1 MGRRAQLALFSE
13 NLSKDPVSEED
24 PADFLFHVRGVGGV
38 GKSTLLRQWQETARR
53 ADAVTAVVDENGVH
67 GVQQALVELARQLAE
82 QAGPCK
88 EFDKAVEQ
96 LRREQAAQAEPMPV
110 EGEASVSSRVVT
122 QAALGAVSL
131 IPGAGVVTAMAN
143 PDAAAQGLDR
153 LRSASRSRAPR
164 RGGQGDEAG
173 LSRAFVGEL
182 ERLCRRQ
189 PWVVLFFDTWEQTAQ
204 YLDGWLLRLLGEEF
218 GPVPANVIVVL
229 AGRDRL
235 SEREWALLRD
245 QVADV
250 PLEVFTEGETR
261 ALLSSRGVTDPG
273 VVEAVLQLSM
283 GLPLLVELLALA
295 RPRTAED
302 VDVGGN
308 LADVAVERFVQ
319 WITDPEKREAVR
331 ACALPLQLNEDVFRA
346 AAGPCGA
353 GLWEWLCGQP
363 YVSGRGDFKHY
374 HAVVRA
380 SMIRQYHAHSPQGWA
395 TAHLRLADTH
405 ATWRIAVEERLPE
418 EKRWKDAEWRRHH
431 LVETYHRLCAQ
442 PGTQLTAALE
452 QMVHAAGQETAVLR
466 QWIETLEQAG
476 QDTTDP
482 ALLAW
487 AERLRGALSGIK
499 PGLTCLGVLLSHSQ
513 LSSESRSWVYT
524 YRGTDLCRNDQ
535 AVEALAEIERAIAHN
550 ARNAVAWAR
559 RGEAHRLLGTYD
571 QAVADLT
578 AALELDPT
586 YAWAL
591 ASRGQAHLQAGR
603 EQQALTDLTA
613 ALELDPTDAW
623 ALGSRGEA
631 HRLAGR
637 YDEAITDLTA
647 ALELN
652 PTLAWALA
660 SRGQA
665 HLQAGREQQA
675 LTDLTAALELDPT
688 DTWALGSRGRAHRL
702 AGRYDE
708 AITDL
713 TAALELNPTDTW
725 ALASRGEAHRL
736 AERYDEAITDLTA
749 ALELDPT
756 YAWALGS
763 RGQAHRQAG
772 RYNEAITDY
781 TAVLELDPTLD
792 WALASR
798 GEAHRLAERYDE
810 AITDLTAALEL
821 DPTYAWAL
829 ASRGEAHRLA
839 ERYDEAITD
848 LTTALELNPTYAW
861 ALASRG
867 EAHRLAE
874 RYDEAITDYT
884 AALELNPTYA
894 WALASRGQAH
904 RQAGR
909 YNEAITDLT
918 TALELDPTLDW
929 ALASRGEA
937 HRLAERYDEAIT
949 DYTAALELDPTYA
962 WALGSRGQAHQQAGR
977 YNQAITDLTTALGL
991 NPTLDWA
998 LASRGEAHRL
1008 AGRHD
1013 HAITDYTAALELDPT
1028 LAWALGSRS
1037 QAHRRAG
1044 RHEEARMDVEHAA
1057 EAHPDDRG
1065 CAFEKLMLETVEGRF
1080 ETFKEQWH
1088 QLLTSS
1094 ESPQDEAEASFLRL
1108 FHALLIDPENRV
1120 TEATAGVLATH
1131 PGAGDIDEL
1140 VGYLTELALLEGEV
1154 GDRAW
1159 QSHGLI
1165 VGRTSI

>member
-1 MGRRAQLALFSE
+1 MALFAE
-13 NLSKDPVSEED
+13 NLSKDPLSEED

-38 GKSTLLRQWQETARR
+38 GKSTLLRQWQEAARR
-53 ADAVTAVVDENGVH
+53 ADAVTAVVDENDVH

-96 LRREQAAQAEPMPV
+96 LRREQAAQVEPMPV

-164 RGGQGDEAG
+164 RGGRGDEAG

-189 PWVVLFFDTWEQTAQ
+189 RWVVLFFDTWEQTAQ

-261 ALLSSRGVTDPG
+261 ALLSSRGVADPG

-295 RPRTAED
+295 RPRTAEE

-331 ACALPLQLNEDVFRA
+331 ACALPLQLNEDVFTA
-346 AAGPCGA
+346 AAGPSGA

-380 SMIRQYHAHSPQGWA
+380 SLVRQHHAHSPQGWA
-395 TAHLRLADTH
+395 AAHLRLADTH
-405 ATWRIAVEERLPE
+405 ATWRTAVEARLPE
-418 EKRWKDAEWRRHH
+418 RLRWKDAQWRRHQ
-431 LVETYHRLCAQ
+431 LDETYHRLCAQ

-452 QMVHAAGQETAVLR
+452 QVVHAAGQETAVLR

-487 AERLRGALSGIK
+487 AERLRGALSGTE

-524 YRGTDLCRNDQ
+524 YRGLYLYRGDQ
-535 AVEALAEIERAIAHN
+535 DVEALAELDRAIAHN
-550 ARNAVAWAR
+550 SRNALAWAH
-559 RGEAHRLLGTYD
+559 RGEVHRFLGTYD

-586 YAWAL
+586 DAWAL
-591 ASRGQAHLQAGR
+591 GSRGQAHQQAGR
-603 EQQALTDLTA
+603 DQEALTDLTAALELDPTLDWVLGSRGEAHEQAGRYDQAITDYTAALELNPTYALALAARGQAHRQAGRYDQAITDLTAAFELDPTDAWALAARGQAHRQAGRYDQAITDLTA

-623 ALGSRGEA
+623 PLTQRGET

-637 YDEAITDLTA
+637 YDRAITDYTA

-652 PTLAWALA
+652 
-660 SRGQA
+660 
-665 HLQAGREQQA
+665 
-675 LTDLTAALELDPT
+675 
-688 DTWALGSRGRAHRL
+688 
-702 AGRYDE
+702 
-708 AITDL
+708 
-713 TAALELNPTDTW
+713 
-725 ALASRGEAHRL
+725 
-736 AERYDEAITDLTA
+736 
-749 ALELDPT
+749 
-756 YAWALGS
+756 
-763 RGQAHRQAG
+763 
-772 RYNEAITDY
+772 
-781 TAVLELDPTLD
+781 PTLD

-798 GEAHRLAERYDE
+798 GEAHRQASRYDQ
-810 AITDLTAALEL
+810 
-821 DPTYAWAL
+821 
-829 ASRGEAHRLA
+829 
-839 ERYDEAITD
+839 
-848 LTTALELNPTYAW
+848 
-861 ALASRG
+861 
-867 EAHRLAE
+867 
-874 RYDEAITDYT
+874 AITDYT

-904 RQAGR
+904 QQAGRYDQAITDLTAALELNPTLSWALGSRGETHRQAGR
-909 YNEAITDLT
+909 YDQAVADLT
-918 TALELDPTLDW
+918 AALELNPTYAW
-929 ALASRGEA
+929 ALAQRGEA
-937 HRLAERYDEAIT
+937 HRQADRYDQAIT
-949 DYTAALELDPTYA
+949 DYTAALELNPTY
-962 WALGSRGQAHQQAGR
+962 
-977 YNQAITDLTTALGL
+977 T
-991 NPTLDWA
+991 WA
-998 LASRGEAHRL
+998 LA
-1008 AGRHD
+1008 
-1013 HAITDYTAALELDPT
+1013 
-1028 LAWALGSRS
+1028 SRS
-1037 QAHRRAG
+1037 QAHRQAG
-1044 RHEEARMDVEHAA
+1044 HREEARMDVEQAA
-1057 EAHPDDRG
+1057 EAHPDDLG

-1080 ETFKEQWH
+1080 ETFREQWR

-1094 ESPQDEAEASFLRL
+1094 VSPQDEPEASFLRL
-1108 FHALLIDPENRV
+1108 LQALLIEPQNMV
-1120 TEATAGVLATH
+1120 PEATAGVLATH
-1131 PGAGDIDEL
+1131 PGAGDIAEV
-1140 VGYLTELALLEGEV
+1140 VGYLTELALLEGEM
-1154 GDRAW
+1154 GERAR
-1159 QSHGLI
+1159 QCHGLI
-1165 VGRTSI
+1165 VGRAGLPP